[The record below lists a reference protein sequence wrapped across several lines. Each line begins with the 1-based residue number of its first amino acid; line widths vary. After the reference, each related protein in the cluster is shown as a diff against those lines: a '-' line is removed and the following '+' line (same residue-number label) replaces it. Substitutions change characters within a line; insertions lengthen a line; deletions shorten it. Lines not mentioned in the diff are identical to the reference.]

1 MEGGESWGGG
11 ESRRGRE
18 SEREEVGAKEKK
30 RWPCDA
36 ENGGGVF
43 VPWMNV
49 CASLCVWVSKI
60 MTKN

>member
-1 MEGGESWGGG
+1 M
-11 ESRRGRE
+11 
-18 SEREEVGAKEKK
+18 GAEEKK

-49 CASLCVWVSKI
+49 CASVCVWVSKI

>member
-1 MEGGESWGGG
+1 MRAGEAERKREGRWGL
-11 ESRRGRE
+11 
-18 SEREEVGAKEKK
+18 EKK

-43 VPWMNV
+43 MRGMNV
-49 CASLCVWVSKI
+49 HASLCVCVWVSKI